1 MAHRDLNQAF
11 ARWAY
16 KKPVAQLQQE
26 AAASVGFR
34 RTLTTLDLTLLGV
47 GVVIGTGIFVLTGRA
62 AAANA
67 GPAVFISFMIAAI
80 PAALA
85 ALCYAELA
93 ALLPVAGSVYTYTYA
108 TLGEACAFLIG
119 WDLMLEYIIGAAA
132 VGVGW
137 SAYFTGFV
145 RHLFGIEMP
154 AHLCKAPV
162 QWNLATQSFER
173 TGATINLPA
182 VGILC
187 CVTLMLLRGPKAS
200 ARLNSALVVL
210 KLGLIAAFV
219 FSCIGDVKPENF
231 VPLVPANTGVFGQFG
246 ISGIL
251 RAASLLV
258 FAYLGVDN
266 LSTTALEAK
275 DPQHTLPRAIVMTVI
290 ICTFLYVLVAIV
302 TVGVVPYQQLD
313 VANPIAVAAAFTGR
327 AWLTDVVE
335 IAAVFGLGSVLL
347 VQIYAMPRIVYS
359 MARDGLLP
367 GQLAKLSGKT
377 GVPALATCVV
387 GALCAALAGLLP
399 IDVLGELCSSGT
411 LFAFVLVSVGVCI
424 MRLRHPDLPRKFK
437 VPFGPYLIP
446 GASVAVCMTLMG
458 LSGLH
463 TLVRLMVWLAVG
475 LCIYL
480 LYGVRHARR

>member
-210 KLGLIAAFV
+210 KLGLIAAW
-219 FSCIGDVKPENF
+219 
-231 VPLVPANTGVFGQFG
+231 
-246 ISGIL
+246 
-251 RAASLLV
+251 
-258 FAYLGVDN
+258 
-266 LSTTALEAK
+266 TTC
-275 DPQHTLPRAIVMTVI
+275 LPRRSRPKIRSTR
-290 ICTFLYVLVAIV
+290 C
-302 TVGVVPYQQLD
+302 
-313 VANPIAVAAAFTGR
+313 R
-327 AWLTDVVE
+327 APL
-335 IAAVFGLGSVLL
+335 
-347 VQIYAMPRIVYS
+347 
-359 MARDGLLP
+359 
-367 GQLAKLSGKT
+367 
-377 GVPALATCVV
+377 
-387 GALCAALAGLLP
+387 
-399 IDVLGELCSSGT
+399 
-411 LFAFVLVSVGVCI
+411 
-424 MRLRHPDLPRKFK
+424 
-437 VPFGPYLIP
+437 
-446 GASVAVCMTLMG
+446 
-458 LSGLH
+458 
-463 TLVRLMVWLAVG
+463 
-475 LCIYL
+475 
-480 LYGVRHARR
+480 